1 MKIGKIVTWIGLA
14 AMTVGLINGFMNGD
28 FFKDGAELLSNPWGI
43 MSMIDLY
50 VGFTLFSMWI
60 ALREKHIIN
69 SIVWIILMMVLG
81 FFAGC
86 LYVLI
91 AFYGSNGDWLKFFL
105 GSKKEVLL
113 KKN

>member
-1 MKIGKIVTWIGLA
+1 MKLAKIITWIGLI
-14 AMTVGLINGFMNGD
+14 AMTWGLFNGFMNGD
-28 FFKDGAELLSNPWGI
+28 FLKDGGELLANPWGV

-60 ALREKHIIN
+60 VFREANLLK
-69 SIVWIILMMVLG
+69 SIVWVVLMMVLG

-91 AFYGSNGDWLKFFL
+91 ALYTSKNDYITFFMGARRL
-105 GSKKEVLL
+105 
-113 KKN
+113 

>member
-1 MKIGKIVTWIGLA
+1 MKITKIITWIGLI
-14 AMTVGLINGFMNGD
+14 AMTWGLFNGFTNGD
-28 FFKDGAELLSNPWGI
+28 FLKDGGELLANPWGV

-60 ALREKHIIN
+60 VFREANLLK
-69 SIVWIILMMVLG
+69 SIMWVVLMMVLG

-91 AFYGSNGDWLKFFL
+91 ALYTSKNDYITFFMGARRL
-105 GSKKEVLL
+105 
-113 KKN
+113 